1 MSTYIKLLDVTKA
14 STNFRESTENSR
26 FSLLRSYYYSGIN
39 RLRKFTYHKKCLAAT
54 LLAGLL
60 VAFPAYSEDSLAVEN
75 GQGDF
80 TLNMPNADIS
90 ALISLVSR
98 RTGKNFIVDPRVK
111 AKVTVISSTP
121 TNASELYEVF
131 LSVLQVHGFAAVP
144 QGDLIKILPE
154 VTARTGPVPD
164 LLSDMPANSTSDQLV
179 THVIKVNNV
188 PAAQLVPILRPLVP
202 QQGHL
207 AAYTAT
213 NSLIITDRAGNI
225 NRLLQIINR
234 IDIGDSGKV
243 EIVRLKHASA
253 AEIIRIVNSL
263 EGQNRAD
270 GSSSLNMASD
280 ERTNSLILS
289 GDTASRMRVRGL
301 IANLDTPLET
311 GGNTKVVYL
320 KYAKADELVNILN
333 GVSQG
338 QSKVGVSV
346 DGAANSL
353 SPVNAPAAAGG
364 ETQQQQRPQVANTTQ
379 GNVQA
384 SNESNIDIQA
394 DPQTNALIITAP
406 PGEMKNILAVV
417 RQLDIRRAQ
426 VLVEAI
432 IAEVSE
438 NTAREL
444 GAGALVG
451 GSTGDPLAASNL
463 GGILANAAATYADPT
478 QLAGGLSMLL
488 GNDGSNTDIGFVI
501 RAIASDSENN
511 ILSTPSLVTLDN
523 EEASIVVGSN
533 VPIITS
539 SEVKSGNNPFQTIE
553 RKDVGIKLKI
563 KPQINEGDTIKLV
576 IEQEVSQV
584 ESNSS
589 SGAADIVTSKRTIN
603 TSVLIDDGQTLV
615 LGGLIDDSSTE
626 SKDKV
631 PLLGDIPILGKLF
644 QYKKKTRNK
653 RNLMVFIHPTILRD
667 ARTAQYYSSEKYN
680 YLRSKQLMSR
690 QKELDT
696 RSTSPAL
703 PELDVYFNGKRVSAI
718 TTKQSNLPSSAA
730 LQQLPRFNEGNLSN

>member
-1 MSTYIKLLDVTKA
+1 MKS
-14 STNFRESTENSR
+14 
-26 FSLLRSYYYSGIN
+26 
-39 RLRKFTYHKKCLAAT
+39 HKISLAAT
-54 LLAGLL
+54 LLAGML
-60 VAFPAYSEDSLAVEN
+60 VAHPGYTEDSLSLAN
-75 GQGDF
+75 DQGDF

-90 ALISLVSR
+90 ALISLVSQ

-144 QGDLIKILPE
+144 QGDLVKILPE

-164 LLSDMPANSTSDQLV
+164 LINDMPANSTSDQLV
-179 THVIKVNNV
+179 THVIKVDNV

-225 NRLLQIINR
+225 NRLLQIIKR
-234 IDIGDSGKV
+234 IDVGDSGKV
-243 EIVRLKHASA
+243 EVIKLQHASA
-253 AEIIRIVNSL
+253 AEIIRIINSL

-270 GSSSLNMASD
+270 GSKLKMASD
-280 ERTNSLILS
+280 DRTNSLLLS
-289 GDTASRMRVRGL
+289 GDKTSRLRVRSL
-301 IANLDTPLET
+301 IAHLDTPLDT

-320 KYAKADELVNILN
+320 KYAKADELVNILT

-338 QSKVGVSV
+338 QSKVGVSIEP
-346 DGAANSL
+346 GTGGQTA
-353 SPVNAPAAAGG
+353 APAPVDSG
-364 ETQQQQRPQVANTTQ
+364 EGQQARPQVANTTQ

-384 SNESNIDIQA
+384 STESNIDIQA
-394 DPQTNALIITAP
+394 DPQTNSLIITAP

-438 NTAREL
+438 STAREL
-444 GAGALVG
+444 GAGALF
-451 GSTGDPLAASNL
+451 GSGTGDPVIASNL
-463 GGILANAAATYADPT
+463 GGALSGAASAYADPQT
-478 QLAGGLSMLL
+478 LGSGLSMLL
-488 GNDGSNTDIGFVI
+488 GSADIGFVI

-539 SEVKSGNNPFQTIE
+539 SEVSSGGNPFQTIE
-553 RKDVGIKLKI
+553 REDVGIKLKI

-584 ESNSS
+584 EDNAS
-589 SGAADIVTSKRTIN
+589 SGASDIVTSKRTIN
-603 TSVLIDDGQTLV
+603 TTVLIDDGQTLV
-615 LGGLIDDSSTE
+615 LGGLIDENTANSIE
-626 SKDKV
+626 KV
-631 PLLGDIPILGKLF
+631 PLLGDIPIIGRLF
-644 QYKKKTRNK
+644 QYKSKRRNK

-667 ARTAQYYSSEKYN
+667 SRTAQYYSSEKYN
-680 YLRSKQLMSR
+680 FLRSKQIMSSGN
-690 QKELDT
+690 EMGE
-696 RSTSPAL
+696 RSTSPTL
-703 PELDVYFNGKRVSAI
+703 PELEVYFNGKRVSDNS
-718 TTKQSNLPSSAA
+718 TRKNLPSTAA
-730 LQQLPRFNEGNLSN
+730 LDRLSVKQ

>member
-1 MSTYIKLLDVTKA
+1 MRNIKN
-14 STNFRESTENSR
+14 TNKT
-26 FSLLRSYYYSGIN
+26 
-39 RLRKFTYHKKCLAAT
+39 LAAA
-54 LLAGLL
+54 LVVGMLA
-60 VAFPAYSEDSLAVEN
+60 VASPGYGEDSAIVKE

-90 ALISLVSR
+90 ALISLVSQ

-121 TNASELYEVF
+121 TNATELYEVF

-164 LLSDMPANSTSDQLV
+164 LLNDMPANSTSDQLV
-179 THVIKVNNV
+179 THVIKVDNV

-207 AAYTAT
+207 AAYTST

-225 NRLLQIINR
+225 NRLLQIIKR
-234 IDIGDSGKV
+234 IDVGDSGKV
-243 EIVRLKHASA
+243 EIIKLKHASA
-253 AEIIRIVNSL
+253 AEIIRIINTL

-270 GSSSLNMASD
+270 GSSTLNMASD
-280 ERTNSLILS
+280 ERTNSLILN
-289 GDTASRMRVRGL
+289 GDKSSRLRVRSL

-320 KYAKADELVNILN
+320 KYAKADELINILT

-338 QSKVGVSV
+338 QSKVGISI
-346 DGAANSL
+346 DGAPAVGAS
-353 SPVNAPAAAGG
+353 PAAAPAPG
-364 ETQQQQRPQVANTTQ
+364 TVPADPVQQIQPLVSNTSQ
-379 GNVQA
+379 GNVQV
-384 SNESNIDIQA
+384 STESNIDIQA

-438 NTAREL
+438 STAREL
-444 GAGALVG
+444 GAGLVAG
-451 GSTGDPLAASNL
+451 GSTGEPIVASNL
-463 GGILANAAATYADPT
+463 GGALAGAYATAVDPT
-478 QLAGGLSMLL
+478 ALAGGLSALL
-488 GNDGSNTDIGFVI
+488 GYDGSGADIAAVI
-501 RAIASDSENN
+501 RAIATDSKNN

-539 SEVKSGNNPFQTIE
+539 SEISNGNNPFQTIE
-553 RKDVGIKLKI
+553 RQDVGIKLKI

-584 ESNSS
+584 EDNAS

-615 LGGLIDDSSTE
+615 LGGLIDDNSANSVE
-626 SKDKV
+626 KV
-631 PLLGDIPILGKLF
+631 PLLGDLPFLGKLF
-644 QYKKKTRNK
+644 QYKSRRNNK
-653 RNLMVFIHPTILRD
+653 RNLMVFIRPTILRD
-667 ARTAQYYSSEKYN
+667 AQTAQYYSSEKYN
-680 YLRSKQLMSR
+680 YLRSEHMTSLQENMN
-690 QKELDT
+690 D
-696 RSTSPAL
+696 RSTSVPL
-703 PELDVYFNGKRVSAI
+703 PELDVFFKGKRISDFSSRSV
-718 TTKQSNLPSSAA
+718 QLPSTAA
-730 LQQLPRFNEGNLSN
+730 LEVKQ

>member
-1 MSTYIKLLDVTKA
+1 MR
-14 STNFRESTENSR
+14 N
-26 FSLLRSYYYSGIN
+26 IN
-39 RLRKFTYHKKCLAAT
+39 NHKKSLAAT
-54 LLAGLL
+54 LLISLL
-60 VAFPAYSEDSLAVEN
+60 VAHTGYAEDNPAPIND
-75 GQGDF
+75 QGDF

-90 ALISLVSR
+90 ALISLVSK

-164 LLSDMPANSTSDQLV
+164 LLNDMPARSQSDQLV
-179 THVIKVNNV
+179 THVIKVDNV

-213 NSLIITDRAGNI
+213 NSLIITDRAANI
-225 NRLLQIINR
+225 NRLLQIIER
-234 IDIGDSGKV
+234 IDVGDSGKV
-243 EIVRLKHASA
+243 EIIKLKHASA

-270 GSSSLNMASD
+270 GSSTLNMASD
-280 ERTNSLILS
+280 ERTNSLILN
-289 GDTASRMRVRGL
+289 GDKTSRMRVRSL

-320 KYAKADELVNILN
+320 KYAKAEELVNILT

-338 QSKVGVSV
+338 QSKVGVSIDPV
-346 DGAANSL
+346 VGGAAA
-353 SPVNAPAAAGG
+353 PVAPAPSPDGG
-364 ETQQQQRPQVANTTQ
+364 EPQQQLRPQVANTTQ
-379 GNVQA
+379 GNVQVGT
-384 SNESNIDIQA
+384 ESNIDIQA
-394 DPQTNALIITAP
+394 DPQTNSLIITAP

-438 NTAREL
+438 STAREL

-451 GSTGDPLAASNL
+451 GETGDPVIASNL
-463 GGILANAAATYADPT
+463 GGALAGAAATYADPSA
-478 QLAGGLSMLL
+478 LGGGLSMLL
-488 GNDGSNTDIGFVI
+488 GNEGSNADIAFVI

-539 SEVKSGNNPFQTIE
+539 SEISDGNNPFQTIE
-553 RKDVGIKLKI
+553 RQDVGIKLKI

-584 ESNSS
+584 EDNAS
-589 SGAADIVTSKRTIN
+589 SGASDIVTSKRTIN

-615 LGGLIDDSSTE
+615 LGGLIDENSANSVE
-626 SKDKV
+626 KV
-631 PLLGDIPILGKLF
+631 PLLGDIPILGRLF
-644 QYKKKTRNK
+644 QYKSKRRNK

-667 ARTAQYYSSEKYN
+667 SRTAQYYSSEKYN
-680 YLRSKQLMSR
+680 YLRSLQMIS
-690 QKELDT
+690 QSNEMGE

-703 PELDVYFNGKRVSAI
+703 PELEVYFNGKRIREVKNSKA
-718 TTKQSNLPSSAA
+718 LPSTAA
-730 LQQLPRFNEGNLSN
+730 LDALPAANYGATSDSQ

>member
-1 MSTYIKLLDVTKA
+1 MR
-14 STNFRESTENSR
+14 NFKN
-26 FSLLRSYYYSGIN
+26 
-39 RLRKFTYHKKCLAAT
+39 HKKSLAAT
-54 LLAGLL
+54 LLVSLI
-60 VAFPAYSEDSLAVEN
+60 VAHPGYTEDSPAPVN
-75 GQGDF
+75 AQGDF

-90 ALISLVSR
+90 ALISLVSK

-164 LLSDMPANSTSDQLV
+164 LIRDMPAHSTSDQLV

-213 NSLIITDRAGNI
+213 NSLIITDRAANI
-225 NRLLQIINR
+225 NRLLQIIER
-234 IDIGDSGKV
+234 IDVGDSGKV
-243 EIVRLKHASA
+243 EIIKLKHASA

-270 GSSSLNMASD
+270 GSSTLNMASD
-280 ERTNSLILS
+280 ERTNSLILN
-289 GDTASRMRVRGL
+289 GDNTSRMRVRSL
-301 IANLDTPLET
+301 IATLDTPLET

-320 KYAKADELVNILN
+320 KYAKAEELVNILT

-338 QSKVGVSV
+338 QSKVGVSIDPIV
-346 DGAANSL
+346 PGAA
-353 SPVNAPAAAGG
+353 PAPQAPEGGG
-364 ETQQQQRPQVANTTQ
+364 EIQQLRPQVANTTQ

-384 SNESNIDIQA
+384 NAESNIDIQA
-394 DPQTNALIITAP
+394 DPQTNSLIITAP

-438 NTAREL
+438 STAREL

-451 GSTGDPLAASNL
+451 GSTGDPVAASNL
-463 GGILANAAATYADPT
+463 GGTLAGAAAAYADPSA
-478 QLAGGLSMLL
+478 LGGGLSMLL
-488 GNDGSNTDIGFVI
+488 GNEGSNADIAFVI

-539 SEVKSGNNPFQTIE
+539 SEVSNGNNPFQTIE
-553 RKDVGIKLKI
+553 RQDVGIKLKI

-584 ESNSS
+584 EDNAS
-589 SGAADIVTSKRTIN
+589 SGASDIVTSKRTIN

-615 LGGLIDDSSTE
+615 LGGLIDDNSANSIE
-626 SKDKV
+626 KV
-631 PLLGDIPILGKLF
+631 PLLGDIPILGRLF
-644 QYKKKTRNK
+644 QYKSKRRNK

-667 ARTAQYYSSEKYN
+667 SRTAQYYSSEKYN
-680 YLRSKQLMSR
+680 YLRSLQMISKSNEMGDR
-690 QKELDT
+690 M
-696 RSTSPAL
+696 TSAAL
-703 PELDVYFNGKRVSAI
+703 PELEVYFKGKRISPI
-718 TTKQSNLPSSAA
+718 SNRDALPSSAA
-730 LQQLPRFNEGNLSN
+730 LKELSTADEDYTSDRQ

>member
-1 MSTYIKLLDVTKA
+1 M
-14 STNFRESTENSR
+14 R
-26 FSLLRSYYYSGIN
+26 
-39 RLRKFTYHKKCLAAT
+39 HKKSHKISLAAT

-60 VAFPAYSEDSLAVEN
+60 VAHPGYAEDSLTLEN
-75 GQGDF
+75 DQGDF

-90 ALISLVSR
+90 ALISLVSQ

-144 QGDLIKILPE
+144 QGDLVKILPE

-164 LLSDMPANSTSDQLV
+164 LENDMPANSTSDQLV
-179 THVIKVNNV
+179 THVIKVDNV

-213 NSLIITDRAGNI
+213 NSLIITDRAANI
-225 NRLLQIINR
+225 NRLLQIIKR
-234 IDIGDSGKV
+234 IDVGDSGKV
-243 EIVRLKHASA
+243 EVIKLQHASA
-253 AEIIRIVNSL
+253 AEIIRIINSL

-270 GSSSLNMASD
+270 GSKLKMASD
-280 ERTNSLILS
+280 DRTNSMLLS
-289 GDTASRMRVRGL
+289 GDKTSRLRVRSL
-301 IANLDTPLET
+301 IAHLDTPLDT

-320 KYAKADELVNILN
+320 KYAKAEELVNILT

-338 QSKVGVSV
+338 QSKVGISIEPGQVNQ
-346 DGAANSL
+346 AA
-353 SPVNAPAAAGG
+353 APAPEAGG
-364 ETQQQQRPQVANTTQ
+364 EGQQLRPQVANTTQ

-384 SNESNIDIQA
+384 STESNIDIQA

-438 NTAREL
+438 STAREL
-444 GAGALVG
+444 GAGALL
-451 GSTGDPLAASNL
+451 GSGTGDPVVASNL
-463 GGILANAAATYADPT
+463 GGVLAGAAAAYADPT
-478 QLAGGLSMLL
+478 ALGGGLSMLI

-539 SEVKSGNNPFQTIE
+539 SEISGGNNPFQTIKRE
-553 RKDVGIKLKI
+553 DVGIKLKI

-584 ESNSS
+584 EDNAS
-589 SGAADIVTSKRTIN
+589 SGASDIVTSKRTIN
-603 TSVLIDDGQTLV
+603 TTVLIDDGQTLV
-615 LGGLIDDSSTE
+615 LGGLIDENSANSIE
-626 SKDKV
+626 KV
-631 PLLGDIPILGKLF
+631 PLLGDIPIIGRLF
-644 QYKKKTRNK
+644 QYKSKRRNK

-667 ARTAQYYSSEKYN
+667 SRTAQYYSSEKYN
-680 YLRSKQLMSR
+680 YLRSQQMMSNSN
-690 QKELDT
+690 EMGE

-703 PELDVYFNGKRVSAI
+703 PELEVYFNGKRVSDI
-718 TTKQSNLPSSAA
+718 STRKNLPSTAV
-730 LQQLPRFNEGNLSN
+730 LGKLSVKQ

>member
-1 MSTYIKLLDVTKA
+1 M
-14 STNFRESTENSR
+14 R
-26 FSLLRSYYYSGIN
+26 
-39 RLRKFTYHKKCLAAT
+39 HKKSHKISLAAT

-60 VAFPAYSEDSLAVEN
+60 VAHPGYAEDSLTLEN
-75 GQGDF
+75 DQGDF

-90 ALISLVSR
+90 ALISLVSQ

-144 QGDLIKILPE
+144 QGDLVKILPE

-164 LLSDMPANSTSDQLV
+164 LENDMPANSTSDQLV
-179 THVIKVNNV
+179 THVIKVDNV

-213 NSLIITDRAGNI
+213 NSLIITDRAANI
-225 NRLLQIINR
+225 NRLLQIIKR
-234 IDIGDSGKV
+234 IDVGDSGKV
-243 EIVRLKHASA
+243 EVIKLQHASA
-253 AEIIRIVNSL
+253 AEIIRIINSL

-270 GSSSLNMASD
+270 GSTLKMASD
-280 ERTNSLILS
+280 DRTNSLLLS
-289 GDTASRMRVRGL
+289 GDKTSRLRVRSL
-301 IANLDTPLET
+301 IAHLDTPLDT

-320 KYAKADELVNILN
+320 KYAKAEELVNILT

-338 QSKVGVSV
+338 QSKVGISIEPGQVNQ
-346 DGAANSL
+346 AA
-353 SPVNAPAAAGG
+353 APAPEAGG
-364 ETQQQQRPQVANTTQ
+364 EGQQLRPQVANTTQ

-384 SNESNIDIQA
+384 STESNIDIQA

-438 NTAREL
+438 STAREL
-444 GAGALVG
+444 GAGALL
-451 GSTGDPLAASNL
+451 GSGTGDPVVASNL
-463 GGILANAAATYADPT
+463 GGVLAGAAAAYADPT
-478 QLAGGLSMLL
+478 ALGGGLSMLI

-539 SEVKSGNNPFQTIE
+539 SEISSGNNPFQTIKRE
-553 RKDVGIKLKI
+553 DVGIKLKI

-584 ESNSS
+584 EDNAS
-589 SGAADIVTSKRTIN
+589 SGASDIVTSKRTIN
-603 TSVLIDDGQTLV
+603 TTVLIDDGQTLV
-615 LGGLIDDSSTE
+615 LGGLIDENSANSIE
-626 SKDKV
+626 KV
-631 PLLGDIPILGKLF
+631 PLLGDIPIIGRLF
-644 QYKKKTRNK
+644 QYKSKRRNK

-667 ARTAQYYSSEKYN
+667 SRTAQYYSSEKYN
-680 YLRSKQLMSR
+680 YLRSQQMMSNSN
-690 QKELDT
+690 EMGE

-703 PELDVYFNGKRVSAI
+703 PELEVYFNGKRVSDI
-718 TTKQSNLPSSAA
+718 STRKNLPSTAV
-730 LQQLPRFNEGNLSN
+730 LGKLSVKQ

>member
-1 MSTYIKLLDVTKA
+1 MK
-14 STNFRESTENSR
+14 N
-26 FSLLRSYYYSGIN
+26 
-39 RLRKFTYHKKCLAAT
+39 HKKSLAAS

-60 VAFPAYSEDSLAVEN
+60 IATPGYSDDNLGLPADNSD
-75 GQGDF
+75 DF

-90 ALISLVSR
+90 ALISLVSQ

-144 QGDLIKILPE
+144 HGDLIKILPE

-164 LLSDMPANSTSDQLV
+164 LLTDMPAGSRSDQLV
-179 THVIKVNNV
+179 THVIKVENV

-225 NRLLQIINR
+225 NRLLQIISR
-234 IDIGDSGKV
+234 IDVGDSGKV
-243 EIVRLKHASA
+243 EIIKLKHASA
-253 AEIIRIVNSL
+253 SEIIRIINSL

-270 GSSSLNMASD
+270 GSSLKMASD
-280 ERTNSLILS
+280 DRTNSLLLS
-289 GDTASRMRVRGL
+289 GDKASRLRVRSL
-301 IANLDTPLET
+301 IANLDTPLDT
-311 GGNTKVVYL
+311 GGNTKVIYL
-320 KYAKADELVNILN
+320 KYAKAEELVKILT

-338 QSKVGVSV
+338 QSKIGISV
-346 DGAANSL
+346 DPGT
-353 SPVNAPAAAGG
+353 PGGAPAAAPQPGG
-364 ETQQQQRPQVANTTQ
+364 EGGQAPRAQITNTTQ
-379 GNVQA
+379 GNIQV
-384 SNESNIDIQA
+384 STESNIDIQA
-394 DPQTNALIITAP
+394 DSQTNSLIITAP

-444 GAGALVG
+444 GAGALIG
-451 GSTGDPLAASNL
+451 GATGDPVAASNL
-463 GGILANAAATYADPT
+463 GGALSGAAAAFADPAK
-478 QLAGGLSMLL
+478 LGSGLSLLL
-488 GNDGSNTDIGFVI
+488 GSEGSKTNMAFMI

-539 SEVKSGNNPFQTIE
+539 SEVSSGNNPFQTIE
-553 RKDVGIKLKI
+553 RQDVGIKLKI

-576 IEQEVSQV
+576 IEQEVSAV
-584 ESNSS
+584 EANSS
-589 SGAADIVTSKRTIN
+589 AGAADIVTSKRTIN
-603 TSVLIDDGQTLV
+603 TTVLIDDGQTLV
-615 LGGLIDDSSTE
+615 LGGLIDDNSRNSRE
-626 SKDKV
+626 KI
-631 PLLGDIPILGKLF
+631 PLLGDLPLIGRLF
-644 QYKKKTRNK
+644 QYKSRQREK
-653 RNLMVFIHPTILRD
+653 RNLMVFIRPTILRD
-667 ARTAQYYSSEKYN
+667 SETANYYSSEKYN
-680 YLRSKQLMSR
+680 FLRSQQLMTSTNGFG
-690 QKELDT
+690 D
-696 RSTSPAL
+696 RSTMSVL
-703 PELDVYFNGKRVSAI
+703 PELDVYFKGRRIGAAKPAA
-718 TTKQSNLPSSAA
+718 AA
-730 LQQLPRFNEGNLSN
+730 LRKDRKALLPAVMGAKR

>member
-1 MSTYIKLLDVTKA
+1 MKS
-14 STNFRESTENSR
+14 
-26 FSLLRSYYYSGIN
+26 
-39 RLRKFTYHKKCLAAT
+39 HKISLAAT
-54 LLAGLL
+54 LLAGML
-60 VAFPAYSEDSLAVEN
+60 VAHPGYAEGSLTPGN
-75 GQGDF
+75 DQGDF
-80 TLNMPNADIS
+80 TLNLPNTDIS
-90 ALISLVSR
+90 ALISLVSQ

-144 QGDLIKILPE
+144 QGDLVKILPE

-164 LLSDMPANSTSDQLV
+164 LENDMPANSTSDQLV
-179 THVIKVNNV
+179 THVIKVDNV

-213 NSLIITDRAGNI
+213 NSLIITDRAANI
-225 NRLLQIINR
+225 NRLLQIIKR
-234 IDIGDSGKV
+234 IDVGDSGKV
-243 EIVRLKHASA
+243 EVIKLQHASA
-253 AEIIRIVNSL
+253 AEIIRIINSL

-270 GSSSLNMASD
+270 GSKLKMASD
-280 ERTNSLILS
+280 DRTNSLLLS
-289 GDTASRMRVRGL
+289 GDKTSRLRVRSL
-301 IANLDTPLET
+301 IAHLDTPLDT

-320 KYAKADELVNILN
+320 KYAKADELVNILT

-338 QSKVGVSV
+338 QSKVGISIEPSSGGQ
-346 DGAANSL
+346 GAA
-353 SPVNAPAAAGG
+353 PAPEASG
-364 ETQQQQRPQVANTTQ
+364 EGQQLRPQVTNITQ

-384 SNESNIDIQA
+384 STESNIDIQA

-438 NTAREL
+438 STAREL
-444 GAGALVG
+444 GAGALLG
-451 GSTGDPLAASNL
+451 NGTGDPVIASNL
-463 GGILANAAATYADPT
+463 GGALAGAAATFANPSA
-478 QLAGGLSMLL
+478 LGGGLSMLL
-488 GNDGSNTDIGFVI
+488 GNDGSNADIAFVI

-539 SEVKSGNNPFQTIE
+539 SEVTNGNNPFQTIKRE
-553 RKDVGIKLKI
+553 DVGIKLKI

-584 ESNSS
+584 EDNA
-589 SGAADIVTSKRTIN
+589 SGGASDIVTSKRTIN
-603 TSVLIDDGQTLV
+603 TTVLIDDGQTLV
-615 LGGLIDDSSTE
+615 LGGLIDESSANSIE
-626 SKDKV
+626 KV
-631 PLLGDIPILGKLF
+631 PFLGDIPFLGKLF
-644 QYKKKTRNK
+644 QYKSKRRNK

-667 ARTAQYYSSEKYN
+667 SRTAQYYSSEKYN
-680 YLRSKQLMSR
+680 FLRSQQMMSSGN
-690 QKELDT
+690 EMGE

-703 PELDVYFNGKRVSAI
+703 PELEVYFNGKRVSDI
-718 TTKQSNLPSSAA
+718 STRKKLPSTAA
-730 LQQLPRFNEGNLSN
+730 LDRLSAKQ

>member
-1 MSTYIKLLDVTKA
+1 M
-14 STNFRESTENSR
+14 R
-26 FSLLRSYYYSGIN
+26 
-39 RLRKFTYHKKCLAAT
+39 HKKSHKISLAAT

-60 VAFPAYSEDSLAVEN
+60 VAHPGYAEDSLTLDN
-75 GQGDF
+75 DQGDF

-90 ALISLVSR
+90 ALISLVSQ

-144 QGDLIKILPE
+144 QGDLVKILPE

-164 LLSDMPANSTSDQLV
+164 LENDMPANSTSDQLV
-179 THVIKVNNV
+179 THVIKVDNV

-213 NSLIITDRAGNI
+213 NSLIITDRAANI
-225 NRLLQIINR
+225 NRLLQIIKR
-234 IDIGDSGKV
+234 IDVGDSGKV
-243 EIVRLKHASA
+243 EVIKLQHASA
-253 AEIIRIVNSL
+253 AEIIRIINSL

-270 GSSSLNMASD
+270 GSKLKMASD
-280 ERTNSLILS
+280 DRTNSMLLS
-289 GDTASRMRVRGL
+289 GDKTSRLRVRSL
-301 IANLDTPLET
+301 IAHLDTPLDT

-320 KYAKADELVNILN
+320 KYAKAEELVNILT
-333 GVSQG
+333 GVSKG
-338 QSKVGVSV
+338 QSKVGISIEPGQVNQ
-346 DGAANSL
+346 AA
-353 SPVNAPAAAGG
+353 APAPEAGG
-364 ETQQQQRPQVANTTQ
+364 EGQQLRPQVANTTQ

-384 SNESNIDIQA
+384 STESNIDIQA
-394 DPQTNALIITAP
+394 DPQTNAWIITAP

-438 NTAREL
+438 STAREL
-444 GAGALVG
+444 GAGALL
-451 GSTGDPLAASNL
+451 GSGTGDPVVASNL
-463 GGILANAAATYADPT
+463 GGVLAGAAAAYADPT
-478 QLAGGLSMLL
+478 ALGGGLSMLI

-539 SEVKSGNNPFQTIE
+539 SEISGGNNPFQTIKRE
-553 RKDVGIKLKI
+553 DVGIKLKI

-584 ESNSS
+584 EDNAS
-589 SGAADIVTSKRTIN
+589 SGASDIVTSKRTIN
-603 TSVLIDDGQTLV
+603 TTVLIDDGQTLV
-615 LGGLIDDSSTE
+615 LGGLIDENSANSIE
-626 SKDKV
+626 KV
-631 PLLGDIPILGKLF
+631 PLLGDIPIIGRLF
-644 QYKKKTRNK
+644 QYKSKRRNK

-667 ARTAQYYSSEKYN
+667 SRTAQYYSSEKYN
-680 YLRSKQLMSR
+680 YLRSQQMMSNSN
-690 QKELDT
+690 EMGE

-703 PELDVYFNGKRVSAI
+703 PELEVYFNGKRVSDI
-718 TTKQSNLPSSAA
+718 STRKNLPSTAV
-730 LQQLPRFNEGNLSN
+730 LGKLSVKQ

>member
-1 MSTYIKLLDVTKA
+1 MKHIK
-14 STNFRESTENSR
+14 N
-26 FSLLRSYYYSGIN
+26 
-39 RLRKFTYHKKCLAAT
+39 HKKSLAAT
-54 LLAGLL
+54 LLVGMLITLPGYA
-60 VAFPAYSEDSLAVEN
+60 EDSPSSEKETDN
-75 GQGDF
+75 F

-90 ALISLVSR
+90 ALISLVSQ

-121 TNASELYEVF
+121 SNAEELYEVF

-144 QGDLIKILPE
+144 QGDIIKILPE
-154 VTARTGPVPD
+154 VTARTGPVPN
-164 LLSDMPANSTSDQLV
+164 LSSVLPRTSSDQLV
-179 THVIKVNNV
+179 THVIKIDNV

-225 NRLLQIINR
+225 NRLLRIIKR
-234 IDIGDSGKV
+234 IDVGDNGRV
-243 EIVRLKHASA
+243 EIIKLQHASS
-253 AEIIRIVNSL
+253 AEIIRIINSL
-263 EGQNRAD
+263 EGKNRTN
-270 GSSSLNMASD
+270 GGTLKMASD
-280 ERTNSLILS
+280 DRTNSLLLS
-289 GDTASRMRVRGL
+289 GDKTSRLRVRSL
-301 IANLDTPLET
+301 IAHLDTPLDT

-320 KYAKADELVNILN
+320 KYAKAEELVNILT

-338 QSKVGVSV
+338 QSKIGISIEPGNGSSSAPPV
-346 DGAANSL
+346 ANNKKGQL
-353 SPVNAPAAAGG
+353 
-364 ETQQQQRPQVANTTQ
+364 RPQVANTTQ
-379 GNVQA
+379 GNIQA
-384 SNESNIDIQA
+384 STESNFDIQA
-394 DPQTNALIITAP
+394 DPQTNSLIITAP

-438 NTAREL
+438 GTAREL
-444 GAGALVG
+444 GASAVA
-451 GSTGDPLAASNL
+451 GSRTGKPVVVSNL
-463 GGILANAAATYADPT
+463 GGALAGAASAYADPS
-478 QLAGGLSMLL
+478 QIGNGLSMLI
-488 GNDGSNTDIGFVI
+488 GNDGKNTDIGFLI

-523 EEASIVVGSN
+523 EEASIIVGSN

-539 SEVKSGNNPFQTIE
+539 SEVRNGNNPFQTIE
-553 RKDVGIKLKI
+553 RQDVGIKLKI

-584 ESNSS
+584 EANSS
-589 SGAADIVTSKRTIN
+589 AGAADIVTSKRTIN
-603 TSVLIDDGQTLV
+603 TTVLIDDGQTLV
-615 LGGLIDDSSTE
+615 LGGLIDDNSTE
-626 SKDKV
+626 SIDKI

-644 QYKKKTRNK
+644 QYKKKSHSK

-667 ARTAQYYSSEKYN
+667 SRTAQYYSSEKYN
-680 YLRSKQLMSR
+680 YLRSKQMLSNHSSPPS
-690 QKELDT
+690 

-703 PELDVYFNGKRVSAI
+703 PDLDTYFHGKRI
-718 TTKQSNLPSSAA
+718 SNISTRTEKPNSSTNRSELPA
-730 LQQLPRFNEGNLSN
+730 LDTGYTGTQP

>member
-1 MSTYIKLLDVTKA
+1 LRHIK
-14 STNFRESTENSR
+14 S
-26 FSLLRSYYYSGIN
+26 
-39 RLRKFTYHKKCLAAT
+39 HKLSLAAT
-54 LLAGLL
+54 LLAGML
-60 VAFPAYSEDSLAVEN
+60 VALPGYTEDSLTQTN
-75 GQGDF
+75 DQGDF

-90 ALISLVSR
+90 ALISLVSQ

-144 QGDLIKILPE
+144 QGDLVKILPE

-164 LLSDMPANSTSDQLV
+164 LNNDMPANSTSDQLV
-179 THVIKVNNV
+179 THVIKVDNV

-213 NSLIITDRAGNI
+213 NSLIITDRAANI
-225 NRLLQIINR
+225 NRLLQIIKR
-234 IDIGDSGKV
+234 IDVGDSGKV
-243 EIVRLKHASA
+243 EVIKLQHASA
-253 AEIIRIVNSL
+253 AEIIRIINSL

-270 GSSSLNMASD
+270 GSTLKMASD
-280 ERTNSLILS
+280 DRTNSLLLS
-289 GDTASRMRVRGL
+289 GDKTSRLRVRSL
-301 IANLDTPLET
+301 IAHLDTPLDT

-320 KYAKADELVNILN
+320 KYAKADEMVNILT

-338 QSKVGVSV
+338 QSKVGISIEP
-346 DGAANSL
+346 GL
-353 SPVNAPAAAGG
+353 GGQAAAPVAVEGG
-364 ETQQQQRPQVANTTQ
+364 EAPQARPQVTNTTQ

-384 SNESNIDIQA
+384 STESNIDIQA

-438 NTAREL
+438 STAREL
-444 GAGALVG
+444 GAGALL
-451 GSTGDPLAASNL
+451 GSGTGDPVVASNL
-463 GGILANAAATYADPT
+463 GGVLANAAATYADPT
-478 QLAGGLSMLL
+478 ALGGGLSMLL

-539 SEVKSGNNPFQTIE
+539 SEVSSGNNPFQTIE
-553 RKDVGIKLKI
+553 REDVGIKLKI

-584 ESNSS
+584 EDNA
-589 SGAADIVTSKRTIN
+589 SGGASRKSA
-603 TSVLIDDGQTLV
+603 
-615 LGGLIDDSSTE
+615 
-626 SKDKV
+626 
-631 PLLGDIPILGKLF
+631 
-644 QYKKKTRNK
+644 
-653 RNLMVFIHPTILRD
+653 FIR
-667 ARTAQYYSSEKYN
+667 
-680 YLRSKQLMSR
+680 
-690 QKELDT
+690 
-696 RSTSPAL
+696 
-703 PELDVYFNGKRVSAI
+703 
-718 TTKQSNLPSSAA
+718 
-730 LQQLPRFNEGNLSN
+730 

>member
-1 MSTYIKLLDVTKA
+1 MKS
-14 STNFRESTENSR
+14 
-26 FSLLRSYYYSGIN
+26 
-39 RLRKFTYHKKCLAAT
+39 HKISLAAT
-54 LLAGLL
+54 LLAGML
-60 VAFPAYSEDSLAVEN
+60 VAHPGYAEDNLTLAN
-75 GQGDF
+75 DQGDF
-80 TLNMPNADIS
+80 TLNLPNTDIS
-90 ALISLVSR
+90 ALISLVSQ

-144 QGDLIKILPE
+144 QGDLVKILPE

-164 LLSDMPANSTSDQLV
+164 LENDMPANSTSDQLV
-179 THVIKVNNV
+179 THVIKVDNV

-213 NSLIITDRAGNI
+213 NSLIITDRAANI
-225 NRLLQIINR
+225 NRLLQIIKR
-234 IDIGDSGKV
+234 IDVGDSGKV
-243 EIVRLKHASA
+243 EVIKLQHASA
-253 AEIIRIVNSL
+253 AEIIRIINSL

-270 GSSSLNMASD
+270 GSKLKMASD
-280 ERTNSLILS
+280 DRTNSMLLS
-289 GDTASRMRVRGL
+289 GDKTSRLRVRSL
-301 IANLDTPLET
+301 IAHLDTPLDT

-320 KYAKADELVNILN
+320 KYAKAEELVNILT

-338 QSKVGVSV
+338 QSKVGISIEPGQVNQ
-346 DGAANSL
+346 GAA
-353 SPVNAPAAAGG
+353 PAPEASSEG
-364 ETQQQQRPQVANTTQ
+364 QQLRPQVANTTQ

-384 SNESNIDIQA
+384 STESNIDIQA

-438 NTAREL
+438 STAREL
-444 GAGALVG
+444 GAGALL
-451 GSTGDPLAASNL
+451 GSGTGDPVVASNL
-463 GGILANAAATYADPT
+463 GGVLTGAAAAYADPT
-478 QLAGGLSMLL
+478 ALGGGLSMLI

-539 SEVKSGNNPFQTIE
+539 SEISSGNNPFQTIKRE
-553 RKDVGIKLKI
+553 DVGIKLKI

-584 ESNSS
+584 EDNAS
-589 SGAADIVTSKRTIN
+589 SGASDIVTSKRTIN
-603 TSVLIDDGQTLV
+603 TTVLIDDGQTLV
-615 LGGLIDDSSTE
+615 LGGLIDENSAHSIE
-626 SKDKV
+626 KV
-631 PLLGDIPILGKLF
+631 PLLGDIPILGRLF
-644 QYKKKTRNK
+644 QYKSKRRNK

-667 ARTAQYYSSEKYN
+667 SRTAQYYSSEKYN
-680 YLRSKQLMSR
+680 FLRSQQMMSSGN
-690 QKELDT
+690 EMGE

-703 PELDVYFNGKRVSAI
+703 PELEVYFNGKRVSDI
-718 TTKQSNLPSSAA
+718 STRKKLPSTAA
-730 LQQLPRFNEGNLSN
+730 LDRLSVKQ